1 MKRFPNFETAFDYC
15 REGNKPVTV
24 IVEGEFEDD
33 DGPIWTLFPSGY
45 ARKAT
50 AAERRLTIRAE
61 PEGESHES

>member
-45 ARKAT
+45 ARKGIYVFDT
-50 AAERRLTIRAE
+50 QIQ
-61 PEGESHES
+61 